1 MADPYA
7 SQDRELAAKLGVEI
21 SDFETSDEY
30 TKFTGS
36 FERQFVLYYK
46 ERRFATL
53 YERNVATIR
62 VGAKAAKA
70 QFKQH
75 FGGEHPDSHEF
86 GMVVPRAAYFGIGSD
101 WDKQRPI
108 TADSPTYLIDS
119 GTRGIGGLY
128 GTSGNPVK
136 IGGNALHVIFGV
148 GTMATSPLTE
158 ALRFTINE
166 KPQTPIITWYHY
178 LISDLKFREIGKVY
192 IFKKDTTIL
201 LEGYSSTSG
210 QDVNYLIGAS
220 FLPWNVLKEID
231 VTKLSGTTPDVILAT

>member
-7 SQDRELAAKLGVEI
+7 AQDRELAAKLGVEI

-30 TKFTGS
+30 TKFTNS

-53 YERNVATIR
+53 YERNIAAIR
-62 VGAKAAKA
+62 VAAKAAKA
-70 QFKQH
+70 QFKAH

-86 GMVVPRAAYFGIGSD
+86 GMVVPRAAYFGIGHD
-101 WDKQRPI
+101 WDEQRPLAGD
-108 TADSPTYLIDS
+108 TTTYLIDS
-119 GTRGIGGLY
+119 GTTFLA

-231 VTKLSGTTPDVILAT
+231 VVKLSGTTPDVILTT